1 MKKMEWKYLKGLYQL
16 YTLKQ
21 TKLKIINS
29 DFINQVI
36 LKQKKLIKYKV
47 GNHNII
53 EASPRFKEYF
63 EQEFLETYQY
73 YNNFFER
80 SGIENDAKK
89 SFDEQDLKAL
99 MFVFYNKEEIKKNV
113 TTEKKLSA
121 LIYKNQNSKYLSNK
135 LSVRNAVLKILEL
148 SEFPEKDPKNNQW
161 RFVVDCYEPKI
172 IVLCENIDCLKVP
185 LEYKNRNIELWY
197 VGGNNTKPLE
207 DISQDKLKLPIYYF
221 CDWDYNGLL
230 IYSTVKKIFRSKGAE
245 VKIIQPLSLEAAIDV
260 NVKHH
265 KSKWKGNDFS
275 NLNRNDFSSQQIELI
290 TELIAQD
297 KWIEEESLDLI
308 HILTDNNYL

>member
-1 MKKMEWKYLKGLYQL
+1 MEWKYLKGLYQL

-21 TKLKIINS
+21 TKLKIINC

-63 EQEFLETYQY
+63 EQEFLETYKY
-73 YNNFFER
+73 YNNFFEK

-89 SFDEQDLKAL
+89 SFDEEDLKAL

-135 LSVRNAVLKILEL
+135 LSVKNAVLKILEL

-245 VKIIQPLSLEAAIDV
+245 VKIIQPFSLEAAIDV
-260 NVKHH
+260 DVKHH
-265 KSKWKGNDFS
+265 KSKWKDNDFS

-290 TELIAQD
+290 TELITQD